1 LQRVLSV
8 MACSAKFFPDDKRD
22 RLIDYL
28 RNRLLQFNSPPELIS
43 ITIETLSK
51 LCESKAEAT
60 KKRSEKDA
68 WCVDL
73 LKACDTYLSH
83 VILEE

>member
-1 LQRVLSV
+1 MLNEY
-8 MACSAKFFPDDKRD
+8 C
-22 RLIDYL
+22 I
-28 RNRLLQFNSPPELIS
+28 ELFQ
-43 ITIETLSK
+43 

-60 KKRSEKDA
+60 NKRSEKDA

-83 VILEE
+83 VILEECKDLLYA